1 MELPAVGWINLNLDG
16 ASKGKPGEAGA
27 GGLLC
32 DHIDIVL
39 AAFYEFPGFRTNLY
53 AKFMAV
59 FRGSEISIE
68 LGHCRMWIEV
78 AASLVISIVNSDAWG
93 NWQYQDLVVRIR
105 SALLKVEF
113 KLKVTFREEQQK
125 QSVLLRL
132 TAGDAICR
140 LRSSNYSDATT
151 GSA

>member
-1 MELPAVGWINLNLDG
+1 MELPAVGWIKLNLDG

-39 AAFYEFPGFRTNLY
+39 AAFYEFPGFKTNLY
-53 AKFMAV
+53 AKLMAV

-68 LGHCRMWIEV
+68 LGHFRMWIEV

-113 KLKVTFREEQQK
+113 KLKVTFREAVINK
-125 QSVLLRL
+125 QITWRM
-132 TAGDAICR
+132 R
-140 LRSSNYSDATT
+140 Q
-151 GSA
+151 